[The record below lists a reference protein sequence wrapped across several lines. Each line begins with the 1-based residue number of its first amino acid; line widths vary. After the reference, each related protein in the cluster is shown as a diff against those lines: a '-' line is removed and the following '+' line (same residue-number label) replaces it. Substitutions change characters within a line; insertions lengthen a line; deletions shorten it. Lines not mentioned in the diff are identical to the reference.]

1 MITVTSRAKR
11 SLGLAAA
18 TLLLAAPTASAEP
31 ITALTTTNGLITFDS
46 AAPGSVSAVKPVT
59 GLDAGDSLIAVDR
72 HLIGLG
78 SQCGGDFL
86 HNSREI
92 VLGRLGI
99 PLGVARAEGEQL
111 TMGALTEQVALTS
124 GGVTR
129 LLDRMIKA
137 GYVERRQCPT
147 DRRVVYAALTSAGR
161 GKIDEAAR
169 VHARDLE
176 QVFASFS
183 PEERHVLDGL
193 LDRLRPGT
201 LSSVIPGSRTGR
213 R

>member
-1 MITVTSRAKR
+1 MD
-11 SLGLAAA
+11 
-18 TLLLAAPTASAEP
+18 EP
-31 ITALTTTNGLITFDS
+31 IITS
-46 AAPGSVSAVKPVT
+46 W
-59 GLDAGDSLIAVDR
+59 
-72 HLIGLG
+72 
-78 SQCGGDFL
+78 
-86 HNSREI
+86 
-92 VLGRLGI
+92 GRLVEAYSSLDRRLDESLEASCGI
-99 PLGVARAEGEQL
+99 PIAWFEVLLRLARAEGDQL

-161 GKIDEAAR
+161 EKVEEAAL

-176 QVFASFS
+176 EVFASFS
-183 PEERHVLDGL
+183 PGERRELDGL
-193 LDRLRPGT
+193 LDRLRPGRST
-201 LSSVIPGSRTGR
+201 PAGVIAESRPAR